1 MASNA
6 SDVLYSPLTIKCK
19 DEQGNIV
26 PWASTHPTNLR
37 PTAPTG
43 YASERDSPLT
53 RIAELF
59 NVNHFIVSQARP
71 YIAPFLRSDLH
82 SPKPGYKGRSG
93 LTTSLMK
100 VMVMEVQH
108 RLHQLDSLGYL
119 PANIRRFLLDESI
132 PGASLTLVPEVDSN
146 DFLKLLE
153 NPTKQ
158 SVEYWILKGEKMV
171 WPAVNAL
178 KVRCAVEVELDR
190 NYQIVRRRKPFDS
203 SPTGSTGNGL
213 VRAEKGGIRKRS
225 SSSALV

>member
-1 MASNA
+1 M
-6 SDVLYSPLTIKCK
+6 KCK
-19 DEQGNIV
+19 DESGNIV
-26 PWASTHPTNLR
+26 PWASTQPINLR
-37 PTAPTG
+37 PSTPLG
-43 YASERDSPLT
+43 YSSERDSPLT

-82 SPKPGYKGRSG
+82 SPKPGYKGRSS

-108 RLHQLDSLGYL
+108 RLHQMDSLGYL
-119 PANIRRFLLDESI
+119 PAQIRRFLLDENI
-132 PGASLTLVPEVDSN
+132 PGASLTLVPEVSFT

-153 NPTKQ
+153 NPTRQ

-171 WPAVNAL
+171 WPAVDAL

-190 NYQIVRRRKPFDS
+190 GYQIVRRRKPFDA
-203 SPTGSTGNGL
+203 SPMASAHGT
-213 VRAEKGGIRKRS
+213 VRLDKKGIKKKS
-225 SSSALV
+225 SSSALE